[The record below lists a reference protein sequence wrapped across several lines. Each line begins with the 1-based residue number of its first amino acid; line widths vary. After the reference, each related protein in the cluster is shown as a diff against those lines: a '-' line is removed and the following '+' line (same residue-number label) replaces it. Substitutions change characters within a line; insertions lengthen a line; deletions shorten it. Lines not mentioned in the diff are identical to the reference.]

1 MNILAQLP
9 ADMKERVQIKRIDA
23 HTADTVIDVADDME
37 CYIEP
42 GNDEV
47 QVEGGYARRW
57 LRSTAYLAVPNPNI
71 REGDIVVQKGVEIE
85 DGMRVFRVLPY
96 GKTQMQLI
104 LRTQGI
110 L

>member
-23 HTADTVIDVADDME
+23 HTADTVIDVADDVL

-47 QVEGGYARRW
+47 QVERGYARRW
-57 LRSTAYLAVPNPNI
+57 LRSTAYLAVPNQNI